1 MRGVRF
7 YVLLRVLPATGE
19 AMRLDALR
27 YAVHETPRREPF
39 VIATGSATTAT
50 NVIVRI
56 ESGNLLGYGNACPNS
71 VTRETRDSVVRALD
85 AIIPALQ
92 GREFATAMD
101 LTDTMDRAVEGN
113 PAAKA
118 GIDIAFHDLRAQE
131 ARRPL
136 YRLLGG
142 GFRDRMP
149 TDMTIGI
156 LDLESAVSK
165 ARGWVREGFRALKI
179 KVGAEATK
187 DLDRVRA
194 VRDAVGPA
202 IELRVDGNQGFSM
215 DSAIA
220 FAKAMA
226 PLGVVLFEQPLPAAD
241 LNGMKVLTE
250 NSPVPVMADEMVLS
264 PQDAMRVRW
273 GGCAKAVNLKLMKHG
288 GLQRTLEVNT
298 VCESGGLPAM
308 VGCMGESVV
317 SIAAGLHLALAS
329 RNVRWA
335 DLDSHFNLLQDV
347 APPLRFE
354 GGELVA
360 PAVAGLGVRVDD
372 AVFA

>member
-1 MRGVRF
+1 
-7 YVLLRVLPATGE
+7 
-19 AMRLDALR
+19 MRLDAIR

-39 VIATGSATTAT
+39 VIASGSASTAT
-50 NVIVRI
+50 NAIVRI
-56 ESGNLLGYGNACPNS
+56 ESGNLVGHGNACPNS
-71 VTRETRDSVVRALD
+71 VTKETRDSVVRALD
-85 AIIPALQ
+85 ALAPALRA
-92 GREFATAMD
+92 REFATAVDLADAMD
-101 LTDTMDRAVEGN
+101 GAMAGN

-118 GIDIAFHDLRAQE
+118 GIDLAFHDLRAQE
-131 ARRPL
+131 AGKPL
-136 YRLLGG
+136 FRFLGG
-142 GFRDRMP
+142 GWRDRMP

-156 LDLESAVSK
+156 MDLESAVSR
-165 ARGWVREGFRALKI
+165 ARHWVREGFRALKI
-179 KVGAEATK
+179 KVGADATK
-187 DLDRVRA
+187 DMDRVRA
-194 VRDAVGPA
+194 VREAVGPA

-215 DSAIA
+215 ESAIS
-220 FAKAMA
+220 FAKGMA

-250 NSPVPVMADEMVLS
+250 NSPIPVMADEMVLT

-288 GLQRTLEVNT
+288 GLQRAIEVNT
-298 VCESGGLPAM
+298 VCESAGLPTM

-317 SIAAGLHLALAS
+317 SIAAGLHLALAT

-335 DLDSHFNLLQDV
+335 DLDSPFNLVRDV

-360 PAVAGLGVRVDD
+360 PSAAGLGVRVDD
-372 AVFA
+372 ALFG

>member
-1 MRGVRF
+1 
-7 YVLLRVLPATGE
+7 
-19 AMRLDALR
+19 MRLDAIR

-39 VIATGSATTAT
+39 VIASGTATTAT

-71 VTRETRDSVVRALD
+71 VTKETRDSVVRALD
-85 AIIPALQ
+85 ALVPALR

-101 LTDTMDRAVEGN
+101 LADTIDKAVAGN

-118 GIDIAFHDLRAQE
+118 GIDIAFYDLRAQE
-131 ARRPL
+131 AGRPL
-136 YRLLGG
+136 YRFLGG

-156 LDLESAVSK
+156 MDLESAVSK
-165 ARGWVREGFRALKI
+165 ARHWVREGFRALKV
-179 KVGAEATK
+179 KVGADVPK

-194 VRDAVGPA
+194 VREAVGPA

-215 DSAIA
+215 ESAIA
-220 FAKAMA
+220 FAKALA
-226 PLGVVLFEQPLPAAD
+226 ALDVVLFEQPLPAAD

-250 NSPVPVMADEMVLS
+250 NSPVPVMADEMVLT

-288 GLQRTLEVNT
+288 GLHRATEVNT
-298 VCESGGLPAM
+298 VCESAGLPTM

-335 DLDSHFNLLQDV
+335 DLDSHVNLVKDV
-347 APPLRFE
+347 APPLPFE
-354 GGELVA
+354 AGELVA
-360 PAVAGLGVRVDD
+360 PAMAGLGVRVDD
-372 AVFA
+372 ALFA